1 MWCGLFIRLLKNCCL
16 AFKAGSRLLFYYYS
30 LTGESVSL
38 PETWEVRWTEL
49 FLELESI
56 LVSSSVDTRRLF
68 KSRLEFKRL
77 EDRLDLTV
85 DLLVLIMGLERR
97 VCLVVCS

>member
-1 MWCGLFIRLLKNCCL
+1 M

-38 PETWEVRWTEL
+38 AETWEVRWTEL

-56 LVSSSVDTRRLF
+56 LVSSSVETRRLF
-68 KSRLEFKRL
+68 KSRLEFNRL
-77 EDRLDLTV
+77 EDRLDLTA
-85 DLLVLIMGLERR
+85 DLLVVIMGLERR